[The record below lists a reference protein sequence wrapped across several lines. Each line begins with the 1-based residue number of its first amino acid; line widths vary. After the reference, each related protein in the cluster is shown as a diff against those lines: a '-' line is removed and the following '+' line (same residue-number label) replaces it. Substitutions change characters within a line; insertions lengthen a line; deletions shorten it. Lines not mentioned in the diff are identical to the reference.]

1 MSSQDA
7 EKLLLLIDD
16 VERQFQSVYQFVLQ
30 QKKPGLNNMCV
41 LDMLSNI
48 SPKEEDWKRMQN
60 QFILLLLN
68 ISICADKYIIQLLL
82 QEI

>member
-30 QKKPGLNNMCV
+30 QKKPGLNNMYV

-82 QEI
+82 QDI